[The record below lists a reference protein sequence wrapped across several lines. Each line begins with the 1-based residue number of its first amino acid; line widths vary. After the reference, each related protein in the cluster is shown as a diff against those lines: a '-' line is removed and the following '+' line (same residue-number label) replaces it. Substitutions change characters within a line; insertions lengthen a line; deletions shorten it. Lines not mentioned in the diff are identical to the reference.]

1 MLRQERF
8 SRSCVAGADG
18 SVCDSSVRERA
29 WFVVFLHGDLRSDG
43 LILLLD
49 RELRRIVRWRGSDTG
64 SWRCQDSRIPG
75 RRLFFFPQ
83 WPVERPCKRGRRL
96 EAVRDANNAP
106 THNTAISGKLASISL
121 HAAAVA

>member
-1 MLRQERF
+1 
-8 SRSCVAGADG
+8 
-18 SVCDSSVRERA
+18 
-29 WFVVFLHGDLRSDG
+29 VFLHADLRSDG

-96 EAVRDANNAP
+96 EAVRDADNAP
-106 THNTAISGKLASISL
+106 THNTAISGKQASISL
-121 HAAAVA
+121 HAAAVASPVAILVEMWGGERRGWRNACSAGDL